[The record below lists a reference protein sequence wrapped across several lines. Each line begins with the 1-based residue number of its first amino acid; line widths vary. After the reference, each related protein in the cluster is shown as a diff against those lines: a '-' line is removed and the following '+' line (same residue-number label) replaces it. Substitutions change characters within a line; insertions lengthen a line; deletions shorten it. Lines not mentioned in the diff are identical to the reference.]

1 MRYLN
6 KTLAAIATLAVS
18 AVLLGACAPASSN
31 GFKAQSSVSA
41 APSWAAKSVIY
52 EVNVRDYS
60 AEGKLTAVTADIPRL
75 KKLGIDILWLM
86 PIYPIGAINRKG
98 TMGSPYS
105 VQDYKGINPD
115 LGNAADLHSL
125 IDTAHAAGMHV
136 VLDWVANHS
145 AFDNSW
151 ALNHKDWYNQDAQ
164 GNPTW
169 PAGTDWTDVA
179 DLNYNNQDMR
189 AAMLDAMKY
198 WVTTFGID
206 GYRCDA
212 AWGVDTAF
220 WETAATQL
228 RAIKPIW
235 MVAETQDQADLLANA
250 FQADYGWHFKDM
262 LYGFGSGTGQKTDF
276 SMTMNSQ
283 AAAYPAG
290 TYPMLFIT
298 NHDENSW
305 TGSLSTQFGKGAKTL
320 SVLTFTVP
328 GMPLIYDGQE
338 VDSNRRLAFFEKDLI
353 DWNFAS
359 ARSKTA
365 VAFYTKLISLRHKNP
380 SLWAGLG
387 GGTMTRYKNDAT
399 RIVSFSRQK
408 GANKVYIAL
417 NISPLAATANVQ
429 WGKDAKSYYRYSDGK
444 LVKMPAT
451 QLVSLKPWGFE
462 IYSTVKP

>member
-1 MRYLN
+1 MRKLA
-6 KTLAAIATLAVS
+6 KTLVASVALAAVALV
-18 AVLLGACAPASSN
+18 GACSPASSTN
-31 GFKAQSSVSA
+31 FKAQSSVSA

-60 AEGKLTAVTADIPRL
+60 ASGKLGAVTDDLPRL

-86 PIYPIGAINRKG
+86 PIYPIGVTNRKG

-105 VQDYKGINPD
+105 VKDYKGINPD
-115 LGNAADLHSL
+115 LGTAADLHTL
-125 IDTAHAAGMHV
+125 IDTAHADGMHV

-145 AFDNSW
+145 AFDNAW
-151 ALNHKDWYNQDAQ
+151 ALNHKDWYNQDSQ

-262 LYGFGSGTGQKTDF
+262 LYGFGAGTGQKTDF

-283 AAAYPAG
+283 TMAYPAG

-338 VDSNRRLAFFEKDLI
+338 VDSNKQLAFFEKDLI
-353 DWNFAS
+353 DWNLTS

-365 VAFYTKLISLRHKNP
+365 IAFYTKLISLRHKNP
-380 SLWAGLG
+380 ALWAGATG
-387 GGTMTRYKNDAT
+387 GSMTRYKNDAT

-408 GANKVYIAL
+408 GANKVYVAL
-417 NISPLAATANVQ
+417 NISPLAVTANVQ
-429 WGKDAKSYYRYSDGK
+429 WGKDTKSYYRYSDGK
-444 LVKMPAT
+444 LVKLPAT

-462 IYSTVKP
+462 IYSSVKP

>member
-6 KTLAAIATLAVS
+6 KTLATIAALTMS
-18 AVLLGACAPASSN
+18 AALLGACSPAKSAD
-31 GFKAQSSVSA
+31 FSA
-41 APSWAAKSVIY
+41 ASASATSPSWAAKSVIY

-60 AEGKLTAVTADIPRL
+60 DSGKLTAVTSDIPRL

-86 PIYPIGAINRKG
+86 PIYPIGETSRKG
-98 TMGSPYS
+98 SMGSPYS
-105 VQDYKGINPD
+105 VKDYKAVNPD
-115 LGNAADLHSL
+115 LGTDADLHSL

-136 VLDWVANHS
+136 VLDWVANHT
-145 AFDNSW
+145 AFDNAW
-151 ALNHKDWYNQDAQ
+151 ITDHPDWYNHDAQ

-179 DLNYNNQDMR
+179 DLNYDNQNMR
-189 AAMLDAMKY
+189 AAMVDAMKY
-198 WVTTFGID
+198 WVTNFDID

-220 WETAATQL
+220 WETATTAL
-228 RAIKPIW
+228 RAIKPVW

-262 LYGFGSGTGQKTDF
+262 LYGFGAGTGQKSDF
-276 SMTMNSQ
+276 SMAMNAQ
-283 AAAYPAG
+283 AMAYPTG

-328 GMPLIYDGQE
+328 GMPLIYNGQE

-353 DWNFAS
+353 DWNLTS
-359 ARSKTA
+359 ARSKAA

-380 SLWAGLG
+380 ALWAGVS
-387 GGTMTRYKNDAT
+387 GGTMTRYKNDTT
-399 RIVSFSRQK
+399 RVVSFSRQK
-408 GANKVYIAL
+408 GANKVYIVL
-417 NISPLAATANVQ
+417 NISPLAAVGKVQ
-429 WGKDAKSYYRYSDGK
+429 WGADSKYYYRYSDGK
-444 LVKMPAT
+444 RVKLPAT
-451 QLVSLKPWGFE
+451 QTVSLKPWGFE

>member
-1 MRYLN
+1 M
-6 KTLAAIATLAVS
+6 
-18 AVLLGACAPASSN
+18 
-31 GFKAQSSVSA
+31 
-41 APSWAAKSVIY
+41 IY

-60 AEGKLTAVTADIPRL
+60 TEGKLTSVTADIPRL

-86 PIYPIGAINRKG
+86 PIYPIGETSRKG

-105 VQDYKGINPD
+105 VKDYKAVNPD
-115 LGNAADLHSL
+115 LGTDTDLHSL
-125 IDTAHAAGMHV
+125 INTAHAAGMHV

-145 AFDNSW
+145 AFDNPW

-220 WETAATQL
+220 WESASTAL
-228 RAIKPIW
+228 REIKPVW
-235 MVAETQDQADLLANA
+235 MVAETQDQADLLSNA

-262 LYGFGSGTGQKTDF
+262 LYSFGAGTGQKTDF
-276 SMTMNSQ
+276 SMTMNNQ
-283 AAAYPAG
+283 ASAYPAG
-290 TYPMLFIT
+290 TYPLLFIT

-305 TGSLSTQFGKGAKTL
+305 TGSLSMQYGSGAKTL
-320 SVLTFTVP
+320 SVLTFTAP

-338 VDSNRRLAFFEKDLI
+338 VDSDKRLAFFE
-353 DWNFAS
+353 
-359 ARSKTA
+359 T
-365 VAFYTKLISLRHKNP
+365 
-380 SLWAGLG
+380 
-387 GGTMTRYKNDAT
+387 
-399 RIVSFSRQK
+399 
-408 GANKVYIAL
+408 
-417 NISPLAATANVQ
+417 
-429 WGKDAKSYYRYSDGK
+429 
-444 LVKMPAT
+444 
-451 QLVSLKPWGFE
+451 
-462 IYSTVKP
+462 

>member
-1 MRYLN
+1 MRRLLR
-6 KTLAAIATLAVS
+6 TIAAISAIATLIFSGSCS
-18 AVLLGACAPASSN
+18 AASSSN
-31 GFKAQSSVSA
+31 FKSQSSVSA
-41 APSWAAKSVIY
+41 SPSWAAKSVIY

-60 AEGKLTAVTADIPRL
+60 TEGKLTSVTADIPRL

-86 PIYPIGAINRKG
+86 PIYPIGETSRKG

-105 VQDYKGINPD
+105 VKDYKAVNPD
-115 LGNAADLHSL
+115 LGTDTDLHSL
-125 IDTAHAAGMHV
+125 INTAHAAGMHV

-145 AFDNSW
+145 AFDNPW

-220 WETAATQL
+220 WESASTAL
-228 RAIKPIW
+228 REIKPVW
-235 MVAETQDQADLLANA
+235 MVAETQDQADLLSNA

-262 LYGFGSGTGQKTDF
+262 LYSFGAGTGQKTDF
-276 SMTMNSQ
+276 SMTMNNQ
-283 AAAYPAG
+283 ASAYPAG
-290 TYPMLFIT
+290 TYPLLFIT

-305 TGSLSTQFGKGAKTL
+305 TGSLSMQYGSGAKTL
-320 SVLTFTVP
+320 SVLTFTAP

-338 VDSNRRLAFFEKDLI
+338 VDSDKRLAFFEKDLI
-353 DWNFAS
+353 DWNFKS
-359 ARSKTA
+359 MRSKTA

-380 SLWAGLG
+380 ALWAGAAG
-387 GGTMTRYKNDAT
+387 GAMTRYKNDST
-399 RIVSFSRQK
+399 RILSFSRQK

-417 NISPLAATANVQ
+417 NISPLAAKTTVQ
-429 WGKDAKSYYRYSDGK
+429 WGKDTKSYYRYSDGK
-444 LVKMPAT
+444 LVKLPAT
-451 QLVSLKPWGFE
+451 QVVSLKPWGFE
-462 IYSTVKP
+462 IYSTAKP